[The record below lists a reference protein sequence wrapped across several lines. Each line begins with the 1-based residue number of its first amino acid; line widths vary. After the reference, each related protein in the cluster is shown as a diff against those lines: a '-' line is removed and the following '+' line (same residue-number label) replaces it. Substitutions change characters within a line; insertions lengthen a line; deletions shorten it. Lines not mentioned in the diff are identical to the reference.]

1 MALASERMKVLH
13 VITSLM
19 TGGAEMML
27 QKLVGAVTDYG
38 IEATVVSLT
47 SMSRIGHELHQSGVP
62 VVALGGKGGILL
74 PHQVVSLLRVYRQ
87 VRPQIVH
94 TWMYHAN
101 VVGHGLLRLG
111 NRRDRPVLITSVRGA
126 LHAPEKQKPMLRL
139 VRRID
144 ARLSGMADSLV
155 FNSHRAAE
163 QHAAIG
169 YAMRRATVIPNGFDT
184 GKFRPSTED
193 GRRIRQEL
201 GCRDGFLIGLVAR
214 FDPLKDQST
223 FLKAAALVAL
233 RVPRCHFILAGRGC
247 DLDNPKILNPIRELG
262 LGDKV
267 FALGERRDIPAIQA
281 SLDLAVCSS
290 ISESF
295 PNAIGEAM
303 ASGVPC
309 VVTDVGDC
317 AMLVGDTGRVVP
329 RRNPEALA
337 QAITELL
344 AMPAGGLASMGA
356 EARER
361 IDLHFSTARVA
372 KVYGELYWSC
382 AADRAAARTGC
393 EAR

>member
-1 MALASERMKVLH
+1 MARAGERMKVLH

-19 TGGAEMML
+19 TGGAETML

-38 IEATVVSLT
+38 VEATVVSLT
-47 SMSRIGHELHQSGVP
+47 SMSRIGHELRESGVP

-74 PHQVVSLLRVYRQ
+74 PHQMLSLLRMYRQ
-87 VRPQIVH
+87 ARPQIVH

-126 LHAPEKQKPMLRL
+126 LHAPERQKPMLRL

-144 ARLSGMADSLV
+144 ARLSGTADSLV

-184 GKFRPSTED
+184 GRFRPSTED
-193 GRRIRQEL
+193 AWRVRQAL
-201 GCRDGFLIGLVAR
+201 GCQDGFLIGLVAR
-214 FDPLKDQST
+214 FDPLKDQRT
-223 FLKAAALVAL
+223 FLEAAALVAL
-233 RVPRCHFILAGRGC
+233 RVPRCRFILVGRGC
-247 DLDNPKILNPIRELG
+247 DLDNPEIVDLIRQHG
-262 LGDKV
+262 LGDKA
-267 FALGERRDIPAIQA
+267 FALGERHDMPAIQA

-290 ISESF
+290 VSESF

-329 RRNPEALA
+329 PRNPEALA
-337 QAITELL
+337 QAITQML
-344 AMPAGGLASMGA
+344 AMPADGLASMGA
-356 EARER
+356 RARER
-361 IDLHFSTARVA
+361 INLHFATERVA
-372 KVYGELYWSC
+372 SAYVELYRSC
-382 AADRAAARTGC
+382 VADREAARTGC
-393 EAR
+393 EVR